1 MKAAGARAVE
11 KAAVSRARLS
21 AEVLGILDVG
31 AQILDMATKLSRAG
45 LKRMDR
51 FMSGLETESLGQG
64 GTERGDVTRQAE
76 SARPH
81 GERV

>member
-1 MKAAGARAVE
+1 
-11 KAAVSRARLS
+11 VSRARLAS
-21 AEVLGILDVG
+21 ETLGVLEVG
-31 AQILDMATKLSRAG
+31 AQILDMASKLSRAG

-51 FMSGLETESLGQG
+51 FLSGLQAESLGQVG
-64 GTERGDVTRQAE
+64 QERGDVTRQAE